1 METVMAGKQSSTTG
15 NTKAIGVPEHVRQA
29 AGTSIAQAKQAV
41 DQCLRQATNLK
52 EKVETSAQSVQA
64 GARAMNQTVLAA
76 AEANINAS
84 FDFAE
89 QLVRAKDP
97 QEIVTLQQN
106 FLQQQLAR
114 LQDQME
120 QMGSTAR
127 RTTEEASAGARPEG

>member
-15 NTKAIGVPEHVRQA
+15 NTKAVNVPEHVRQA
-29 AGTSIAQAKQAV
+29 AETSIAQVKQAV
-41 DQCLRQATNLK
+41 DQCLHQATNLQAT
-52 EKVETSAQSVQA
+52 VETSAQEVQA
-64 GARAMNQTVLAA
+64 GARGMNQTVLAA

-84 FDFAE
+84 FDFAQ
-89 QLVRAKDP
+89 QLVRSKDP
-97 QEIVTLQQN
+97 QEIVTLQQK

-120 QMGSTAR
+120 QMDSTAR